1 MNDNINSSVE
11 ATSFASIKNICKTMM
26 KFRIIAR
33 TVKECI
39 TIANFF
45 VKLKNW
51 VVVPAQVGRRD
62 NLYNLPPFRSKWSH
76 PRRIPRC

>member
-33 TVKECI
+33 TVKECM
-39 TIANFF
+39 TIANFLS
-45 VKLKNW
+45 KEKNW
-51 VVVPAQVGRRD
+51 VVVPAQVGRRG
-62 NLYNLPPFRSKWSH
+62 NLTTYLLLGVSGCIRE
-76 PRRIPRC
+76 